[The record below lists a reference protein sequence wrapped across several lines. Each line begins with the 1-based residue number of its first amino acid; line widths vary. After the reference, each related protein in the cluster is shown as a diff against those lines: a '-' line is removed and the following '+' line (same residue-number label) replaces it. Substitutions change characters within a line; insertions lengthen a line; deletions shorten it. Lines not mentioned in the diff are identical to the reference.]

1 MLDLIHLECS
11 AFTGENIENIFN
23 LMTKNILN
31 KIEDGTL
38 VLNEN
43 SIMYIK
49 NEPNSDGK
57 SSICSSC

>member
-1 MLDLIHLECS
+1 LECS

-23 LMTKNILN
+23 LMTKNIFN

-43 SIMYIK
+43 TILNNVIDIK
-49 NEPNSDGK
+49 NESNNDSN